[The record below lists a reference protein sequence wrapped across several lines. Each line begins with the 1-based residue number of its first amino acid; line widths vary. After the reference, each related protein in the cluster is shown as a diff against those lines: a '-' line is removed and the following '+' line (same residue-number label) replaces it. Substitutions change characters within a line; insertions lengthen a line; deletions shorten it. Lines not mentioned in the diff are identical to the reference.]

1 MSEPAPAAD
10 DRIPGGTFHGP
21 TAVQVGDHNTMH
33 NRFVTEKRS
42 PADAAADNLAQAVA
56 AQWQA
61 EAGLRRL
68 LSPTLPMRWALSGR
82 RIAGRAAGAVES
94 SRKAGFDPLP
104 GLAPVTEEV
113 PRNGGELAALH
124 AVYGGL
130 PAGRLLLVGPP
141 AAGKT
146 AATVLLLLTALH
158 YRQRAAPADRPHIP
172 VPVLLTLEGWDP
184 AAESA
189 VEWAAGQLSRQY
201 TSLLGARGRESA
213 RMLLNSGRI
222 ALFLDGLDEVT
233 AKLRA
238 AMVAALEPAPCRLVL
253 VSRSKEA
260 VLTGKKARLA
270 GAAAVELQPVRPED
284 AADFLLDPL
293 PEPAPKPWRTVADR
307 LVTEPKGVLARALSS
322 PLAVGLVREVYAED
336 GPVDELLDTTRFP
349 HPRAIEDHLLDH
361 AVTAAYTPRS
371 GYRHP
376 DHTPEEAERALRH
389 IATQLTAENTHD
401 LAWWHI
407 PSWAEPRPRALTVGA
422 IIGLINGTVAT
433 WAFWPSASA
442 ISSCLVG
449 MLIAAVF
456 GLLTYKGIVQLRRPA
471 PLSSSSWRD
480 ILPRGSIVNGF
491 LNWLLTSV
499 VMAVIFWAM
508 TESGQVPLW
517 LCAAA
522 GAPFGFAATMAHGR
536 GYRLTAGGFLYI
548 NTRAIDLL
556 RRQTVPASESRSIG
570 PRTVWHHH
578 TRLRVL
584 LGFMNGV
591 AIGLLAGVF
600 GFLWSYEPEQVLRLV
615 AAAAVPPALFS
626 GLVTNIAFS
635 TTLTAVQLKARAG
648 TPVRLV
654 RFLEDAHQR
663 NLLRA
668 VGPVYQFRHA
678 RLQERL
684 TRDH

>member
-1 MSEPAPAAD
+1 MSEPAPAD
-10 DRIPGGTFHGP
+10 DRIPGGIFHGP
-21 TAVQVGDHNTMH
+21 TAFQVGDHNTMH

-42 PADAAADNLAQAVA
+42 PADAAADNLARAVA
-56 AQWQA
+56 TQWRV

-68 LSPTLPMRWALSGR
+68 LSPSPLPVRWALSGR

-104 GLAPVTEEV
+104 GLAPVTEEIL
-113 PRNGGELAALH
+113 RNGGELTALH

-146 AATVLLLLTALH
+146 AATVLLLLTALRH
-158 YRQRAAPADRPHIP
+158 RQQAAPADRPHIP

-189 VEWAAGQLSRQY
+189 VEWAAGRLSRQY
-201 TSLLGARGRESA
+201 TSLSGARGRESA
-213 RMLLNSGRI
+213 RVLLNSGRI

-238 AMVAALEPAPCRLVL
+238 AMVAALEPTPCRLVL

-270 GAAAVELQPVRPED
+270 GATAVELHPVRPED

-293 PEPAPKPWRTVADR
+293 PEPAPEPWRAVADR
-307 LVTEPKGVLARALSS
+307 LIAEPKGVLARALSS
-322 PLAVGLVREVYAED
+322 PLAVGLVREVYTEN
-336 GPVDELLDTTRFP
+336 GPVDELLDTTRFSS
-349 HPRAIEDHLLDH
+349 PRAVEDHLLDH
-361 AVTAAYTPRS
+361 AITAAYTPRS
-371 GYRHP
+371 GYPRP

-389 IATQLTAENTHD
+389 IAAQLTAENTHD

-407 PSWAEPRPRALTVGA
+407 PSWVDARPRAIAVGA
-422 IIGLINGTVAT
+422 IFGLINGTVAT
-433 WAFWPSASA
+433 WSFWPIGSA
-442 ISSCLVG
+442 ISSCLAG
-449 MLIAAVF
+449 MLVAAVF
-456 GLLTYKGIVQLRRPA
+456 GLLTYKAIVQLRQPA
-471 PLSSSSWRD
+471 QLSSSSGRD
-480 ILPRGSIVNGF
+480 IFPRGSIVSGF
-491 LNWLLTSV
+491 QSWLLTSSV
-499 VMAVIFWAM
+499 VAVVSWTM
-508 TESGQVPLW
+508 TESDPTPLW

-536 GYRLTAGGFLYI
+536 GYRLTAGSFLYI
-548 NTRAIDLL
+548 NTRTHGRL

-570 PRTVWHHH
+570 PRPVWHHH
-578 TRLRVL
+578 ARLRVL
-584 LGFMNGV
+584 LGLMNGV

-600 GFLWSYEPEQVLRLV
+600 GSLSSYEPELVLRLV
-615 AAAAVPPALFS
+615 VAATVWPAIYS
-626 GLVTNIAFS
+626 GLVENIAFS
-635 TTLTAVQLKARAG
+635 TTLTAVQLNARAG

-654 RFLEDAHQR
+654 RFLDDAHRR

-684 TRDH
+684 ARDH

>member
-10 DRIPGGTFHGP
+10 DRIPGGIFHGP

-42 PADAAADNLAQAVA
+42 PADAAADNLARAVA
-56 AQWQA
+56 AQWEA

-68 LSPTLPMRWALSGR
+68 SSTLPVRWALSGR

-94 SRKAGFDPLP
+94 SRKARFDPLP

-113 PRNGGELAALH
+113 LRNGGELAALH
-124 AVYGGL
+124 AVYGAL

-158 YRQRAAPADRPHIP
+158 YRQRAAPADQPHIP

-189 VEWAAGQLSRQY
+189 VEWAAGRLSRQY
-201 TSLLGARGRESA
+201 TSFLGARGRESA

-307 LVTEPKGVLARALSS
+307 LVAEPKGVLARALSS
-322 PLAVGLVREVYAED
+322 PLAVSLVREVYAEV

-361 AVTAAYTPRS
+361 AITAAYTPRS
-371 GYRHP
+371 GYPRP
-376 DHTPEEAERALRH
+376 DHTPEEAERTLRH

-407 PSWAEPRPRALTVGA
+407 PSWVDARPRALAVGA
-422 IIGLINGTVAT
+422 VIGLIDGAVAT
-433 WAFWPSASA
+433 WAFWPDVAPIVACLNGMIVAA
-442 ISSCLVG
+442 I
-449 MLIAAVF
+449 F
-456 GLLTYKGIVQLRRPA
+456 GLLAHHAITQLSRPA

-480 ILPRGSIVNGF
+480 VFPRGSIAIGF
-491 LNWLLTSV
+491 IHWLSAWGTSV
-499 VMAVIFWAM
+499 AISRMPTGIDPM
-508 TESGQVPLW
+508 PLW
-517 LCAAA
+517 VYLAVT
-522 GAPFGFAATMAHGR
+522 APIGFAATVGAGR
-536 GYRLTAGGFLYI
+536 GYRLMKGTTFYFNSFFSNQIEG
-548 NTRAIDLL
+548 
-556 RRQTVPASESRSIG
+556 RQTVAAFEGRSIG
-570 PRTVWHHH
+570 PRPVWHHH

-584 LGFMNGV
+584 IGLMNGV
-591 AIGLLAGVF
+591 AFGLMFGLVASFSPAGPD
-600 GFLWSYEPEQVLRLV
+600 WVLRL
-615 AAAAVPPALFS
+615 AVVNTVWPALYS
-626 GLVTNIAFS
+626 GLLTNIAFS
-635 TTLTAVQLKARAG
+635 TTLTAVQMNARAG

-654 RFLEDAHQR
+654 RFLDDAHQR

-684 TRDH
+684 ARDH